1 MLVSLLSRC
10 TWRHVQCAT
19 ALLKAASR
27 SAMFKKET
35 FPTEFSTSAYYLM
48 RSALFPTVGNKNSC
62 KNVKNIPCKGQG
74 LNSTSFAR
82 GGKIKALIVLAIRV
96 SVYVAIEIWES
107 YPTDILQENTVK
119 KVISI
124 TYQLLQLTGVP
135 GLALISRIICFRINI
150 SHNICAIAQ

>member
-1 MLVSLLSRC
+1 MQSFRTGTERRKFRPVIFIDFLVQPYLNFEENYEDDDESAVSEFRDKICSCLSC
-10 TWRHVQCAT
+10 PDVLGDTFQCAT

-48 RSALFPTVGNKNSC
+48 RSALFPTVGNKNSY

-96 SVYVAIEIWES
+96 SVYVAIEI
-107 YPTDILQENTVK
+107 
-119 KVISI
+119 
-124 TYQLLQLTGVP
+124 
-135 GLALISRIICFRINI
+135 
-150 SHNICAIAQ
+150 